1 MSDHAENEQTID
13 NPETES
19 QRDVPG
25 KEKAHSVETANTENL
40 SDDELF
46 EELENDDLAVSNFR
60 EKRLEQIKKEMQ
72 QLQEMR
78 ANDHGTLTE
87 VTEEKEVLK
96 ITTSTKNCVVHFF
109 HKEFRRCQIMDKHL
123 KTLAQKHFKT
133 RFLKI
138 DVENA
143 PFLVEKLNVQVLP
156 CVICFIDGVSVDRI
170 IGFEELGNTDS
181 FNTGILE
188 LRLSTSGVITK
199 SKEPEQDTQRKTI
212 FGFSNT
218 QYDDD
223 DWD

>member
-1 MSDHAENEQTID
+1 MSDHAENEQSTN
-13 NPETES
+13 NPENEY
-19 QRDVPG
+19 QDVHG
-25 KEKAHSVETANTENL
+25 KEKVHSVESAKVENL
-40 SDDELF
+40 SEDELF
-46 EELENDDLAVSNFR
+46 EDLENDDFVVSNFR
-60 EKRLEQIKKEMQ
+60 EKRLEQLKKEMQ

-78 ANDHGTLTE
+78 ASDHGTLTE

-123 KTLAQKHFKT
+123 KILAQKHFKT

-156 CVICFIDGVSVDRI
+156 CVICFIDGISVDRI
-170 IGFEELGNTDS
+170 VGFDELGNTDS

-188 LRLSTSGVITK
+188 VRLSTSGVIIK
-199 SKEPEQDTQRKTI
+199 AKEPEQDTQRKTI

-218 QYDDD
+218 QHNDDD